1 MGFYGNVS
9 NITRSTF
16 QFDQIYPNRL
26 TMDAQTN
33 EDGIYIG
40 RYVLVEYDTANDFD
54 VFTRIYPVNT
64 KVGSGAT
71 AREEVYFYTAP
82 QAPTPQTLELVKGQA
97 GKYYYSAD
105 EDATASYTGLTNLIF
120 YKCEKDGAYI
130 LGEGDETES
139 AKGFTKIAELGTTD
153 AGDYT
158 VNYNLDLNKYNN
170 SRGYDSTV
178 WMKTYAGDEIKY
190 VMIAELNTVVPTFD
204 VSVDPPSEIPNQPHF
219 GKDSTNVYYDLHVQP
234 SWGFRIKEAKDET
247 GNRTPSDEKVYHNS
261 SYYDINGIEQKAEN
275 VSTEVDGDIY
285 YNAKGFDVDYSNHET
300 KLTDIIKLTKG
311 QSGRAYNYH
320 DPKTEI
326 TTLKKADDIQEL
338 SIHLPAIGN
347 AVAHLYDVLYG
358 DGSDSKEGNKRN
370 KNIDWYYHGYLNEG
384 LRLSEFFDDEV
395 DEETGQVKE
404 GYRYY
409 PDRMKTVAASINT
422 LHDFIGM
429 IIDENSYKSSKYKDD
444 TEGRQQQFIDT
455 SDENTIY
462 YDSDTSKYYRK
473 VVGYNYIEQVN
484 YDYSPATVNKNNY
497 QPNLYFVKDGTG
509 FKPDEGTEYQEI
521 NYYARKTLNDEYYD
535 KVQLTDY
542 NPNDFYSLV
551 NGVFTK
557 STGKTFEKALNYYR
571 LNKGTPIIFNGS
583 YIADTYYKK
592 DIDNDTGIVKYT
604 LFKEKFDQQNH
615 SNLSTIYDG
624 LSAIGKQSLYPV
636 QFYQAGLWFHYVDN
650 DKLKG
655 YFIDNSFDEKKTYYL
670 ISKVVKT
677 EIPNTEGQMVEIYQP
692 ASGATITTI
701 SPKPILNEDSNKSIP
716 GYTILNMADQEKW
729 KNYIFKNPK
738 NNDGNIIDTIFM
750 QAEAVKTT
758 MTDNGDGTYN
768 INYNN
773 QDTIW
778 YKEFE
783 PVKLYTPDTY
793 YSEDATNQ
801 IKFSKDADKDLS
813 ANKNYYNFD
822 PDDKNQVQAVHDNKE
837 NYFYEPC
844 PKGQVAP
851 QIGYYF
857 TKDDDGYHIMEQE
870 KVAGLTDTFY
880 KLSSNDL
887 YVMADTNHIYDKY
900 TVWNSNA
907 SIVPASIT
915 LNRRKEKYVFEELKE
930 FGIQYN
936 TLLGILLEAR
946 RVLSTSLDT
955 PEETRDTSTVQGC
968 INKLNDIFA
977 YFDNRYPGQFL
988 ITDAYDRIVNAPIT
1002 TAQVDTI
1009 TNIGTTTTTT
1019 ITPPMENR
1027 WIEVNI
1033 NSDPVNPQIKYQHN
1047 FNPLPKEDNT
1057 TTNANKNKQL
1067 EVDGKTEDTRGN
1079 GLNKTTG
1086 DTLSLYTPIVD
1097 GMGHI
1102 VGKNTETVILPYGYK
1117 TFTTNGVVSIDDKDL
1132 YSTINLNE
1140 NGANTT
1146 TVSNPEQTLSMA
1158 SNTQDLIAIEP
1169 ANKWIQTKIVEDNN
1183 KNDIISIAHAIHSVD
1198 TVKKETD
1205 LNKLVNEQ
1213 VQNVITLQDM
1223 VFDKAGHIIENHP
1236 HTYTL
1241 PYGFKKVK
1249 VVNSAGASN
1258 TKELSITAT
1267 TTVIADNTQDQFSI
1281 ETGNRWIRMGAVD
1294 EFDNKITIQHEIH
1307 KQDTHNG
1314 EDKIDL
1320 TTADTSKTFDIK
1332 SYSFDEAGHVDG
1344 TITTTVSMPTNYGIF
1359 TDSKNTTTARG
1370 TQSAMTIKGD
1380 DIHLLPTIGTDTI
1393 MFTHIGPDTATVNT
1407 TTTLASNIVD
1417 GKEFALFGDSFTIA
1431 NVSYDKQ
1438 GHINGTSTFNIKIP
1452 EISATTSTAQT
1463 ATKAD
1468 VIKTITINSQTGEI
1482 DVSRENI
1489 GNLKLTGFT
1498 ATVTTSLTAEP
1509 IKEKDDVNTAFNKI
1523 ESRLNG
1529 TENKLDTLQGDGE
1542 GSVAKAIADASA
1554 TLNNSI
1560 TDVDN
1565 KINTING
1572 DETTEGSIKKAVA
1585 NVSTTLTE
1593 AITAVDDKVT
1603 VINGTKEQEGS
1614 IAYAISA
1621 LSALIET
1628 DYVKKTDYDALKQE
1642 VDALKALVEQYHP
1655 TSTDPGEETGG

>member
-16 QFDQIYPNRL
+16 QFDRIYSNRKA
-26 TMDAQTN
+26 MEDALAN
-33 EDGIYIG
+33 GEDDVYIG
-40 RYVLVEYDTANDFD
+40 RYVLIEYDQDVDFE
-54 VFTRIYPVNT
+54 VFMRIFPHET
-64 KVGSGAT
+64 EVGTGEDKQQQT
-71 AREEVYFYTAP
+71 WFYTEKY
-82 QAPTPQTLELVKGQA
+82 QTGISDKKLVSGVK
-97 GKYYYSAD
+97 GKYYYTATDDASA
-105 EDATASYTGLTNLIF
+105 SSSQLTDVVL
-120 YKCEKDGAYI
+120 YKCVKDEAYI
-130 LGEGDETES
+130 LGTPTGATEDDHI
-139 AKGFTKIAELGTTD
+139 GFIAVANIGEED
-153 AGDYT
+153 SEAIHYT
-158 VNYNLDLNKYNN
+158 INYNIDTDKDNGYGNG
-170 SRGYDSTV
+170 RGYDGTV
-178 WMKTYAGDEIKY
+178 WMKTYVGDNIKY
-190 VMIAELNTVVPTFD
+190 VMIAELNSVVPTFA
-204 VSVDPPSEIPNQPHF
+204 VSVDAPSEVPNQPHF

-234 SWGFRIKEAKDET
+234 SWGFRIKEAKDKE
-247 GNRTPSDEKVYHNS
+247 GNLTPSDEKVYHNS
-261 SYYDINGIEQKAEN
+261 SYYDINGTKQSAEN
-275 VSTEVDGDIY
+275 VITEVSGDIY

-320 DPKTEI
+320 DPETEI

-358 DGSDSKEGNKRN
+358 DGSDSEEGNKRN

-429 IIDENSYKSSKYKDD
+429 VIDENSYKSSKYKDD
-444 TEGRQQQFIDT
+444 TEGRKQQFIDT

-462 YDSDTSKYYRK
+462 YDGDTNKYYRK
-473 VVGYNYIEQVN
+473 TVGYDYIEQVN
-484 YDYSPATVNKNNY
+484 YDYIDATVNKNNY
-497 QPNLYFVKDGTG
+497 QPNIYFVKDGTD
-509 FKPDEGTEYQEI
+509 FKPDNGTEYQEI
-521 NYYARKTLNDEYYD
+521 NYYTRKTLNDEYYD

-557 STGKTFEKALNYYR
+557 STEKTFEKALNYYR

-604 LFKEKFDQQNH
+604 LFEEKFDQQNH

-650 DKLKG
+650 GKLKG

-677 EIPNTEGQMVEIYQP
+677 EIPNIEGQMVEIYQP

-701 SPKPILNEDSNKSIP
+701 SPKPIFNEDSNKSIP

-738 NNDGNIIDTIFM
+738 NDDGNIIDTIFV

-783 PVKLYTPDTY
+783 SVKLYTPDTY
-793 YSEDATNQ
+793 YSEDAINQ

-857 TKDDDGYHIMEQE
+857 TKNDNSYNVMEQE
-870 KVAGLTDTFY
+870 KITGLDGPFY
-880 KLSSNDL
+880 KLSNNDL
-887 YVMADTNHIYDKY
+887 YVMTDTNHVYDKY

-1002 TAQVDTI
+1002 TAQSDII
-1009 TNIGTTTTTT
+1009 TNIGNGAENT
-1019 ITPPMENR
+1019 IDATENR

-1047 FNPLPKEDNT
+1047 FNGVENTDTSSNKNVPETGGKTGLNNT
-1057 TTNANKNKQL
+1057 T
-1067 EVDGKTEDTRGN
+1067 D
-1079 GLNKTTG
+1079 

-1097 GMGHI
+1097 GMGHV
-1102 VGKNTETVILPYGYK
+1102 VGKNTETVVLPYGYK
-1117 TFTTNGVVSIDDKDL
+1117 TFTTNGAVDGENDF
-1132 YSTINLNE
+1132 YSTINE
-1140 NGANTT
+1140 VAGGANTT
-1146 TVSNPEQTLSMA
+1146 DITISGMNQSVA
-1158 SNTQDLIAIEP
+1158 SNTQDIMAIEP
-1169 ANKWIQTKIVEDNN
+1169 SNKWIQTKIEDDAIN
-1183 KNDIISIAHAIHSVD
+1183 IAHSIHSVD
-1198 TVKKETD
+1198 TTENAETD
-1205 LNKLVNEQ
+1205 INDNGDT
-1213 VQNVITLQDM
+1213 ITLQDM
-1223 VFDKAGHIIENHP
+1223 VFDKAGHIIENHA
-1236 HTYTL
+1236 HKYKL
-1241 PYGFKKVK
+1241 PNGFKNVA
-1249 VVNSAGASN
+1249 VVNTKSDAPEANATKSLATASN
-1258 TKELSITAT
+1258 TTI
-1267 TTVIADNTQDQFSI
+1267 VADNSQDKFQI
-1281 ETGNRWIRMGAVD
+1281 ITGNRWIRLSAQDGT
-1294 EFDNKITIQHEIH
+1294 DNQVIIEHEKH
-1307 KQDTHNG
+1307 KTTTTTAS
-1314 EDKIDL
+1314 IDL
-1320 TTADTSKTFDIK
+1320 TSAEPK
-1332 SYSFDEAGHVDG
+1332 SFETKEYSFDEAGHFIG
-1344 TITTTVSMPTNYGIF
+1344 LNTTTISIPNNYGIF
-1359 TDSKNTTTARG
+1359 TDGTNTTTASG
-1370 TQSAMTIKGD
+1370 SQDTLTISGD
-1380 DIHLLPTIGTDTI
+1380 AHILPTIGKDTLTI
-1393 MFTHIGPDTATVNT
+1393 SHQVAQTATQCSTASGNVVNFGDSFTIPNIYYDNNGHIKETNTFTITIPKIATPDKTATVNT
-1407 TTTLASNIVD
+1407 T
-1417 GKEFALFGDSFTIA
+1417 
-1431 NVSYDKQ
+1431 
-1438 GHINGTSTFNIKIP
+1438 
-1452 EISATTSTAQT
+1452 
-1463 ATKAD
+1463 AD
-1468 VIKTITINSQTGEI
+1468 VIKTVSINATTGAI
-1482 DVSRENI
+1482 STTRANANDLV
-1489 GNLKLTGFT
+1489 LTGYTET
-1498 ATVTTSLTAEP
+1498 ATTTLTTVIISAEDK
-1509 IKEKDDVNTAFNKI
+1509 IGMAFNKV

-1529 TENKLDTLQGDGE
+1529 AENKLDTIQGNGDG
-1542 GSVAKAIADASA
+1542 SIKKAIVDAST

-1560 TDVDN
+1560 TEVNGRIDTINSAV
-1565 KINTING
+1565 NTING
-1572 DETTEGSIKKAVA
+1572 
-1585 NVSTTLTE
+1585 NE
-1593 AITAVDDKVT
+1593 AT
-1603 VINGTKEQEGS
+1603 EGS
-1614 IAYAISA
+1614 IAYAISTLRA
-1621 LSALIET
+1621 SIET
-1628 DYVKKTDYDALKQE
+1628 DYVKKTDYDTKIDALKQE
-1642 VDALKALVEQYHP
+1642 IDALKALVEQYHP

>member
-16 QFDQIYPNRL
+16 QFDRIYGSRYEMERAL
-26 TMDAQTN
+26 ESGD
-33 EDGIYIG
+33 DDVYIG
-40 RYVLVEYDTANDFD
+40 RYVLIEYDQAVDFE
-54 VFTRIYPVNT
+54 VFTRIFPREVE
-64 KVGSGAT
+64 VGTGEDKQQQT
-71 AREEVYFYTAP
+71 WFYTEKYKVNSAKD
-82 QAPTPQTLELVKGQA
+82 QKLVSGKKGQ
-97 GKYYYSAD
+97 YYYT
-105 EDATASYTGLTNLIF
+105 ATDNASSSSSQLTDVIL
-120 YKCEKDGAYI
+120 YKCVKEEAYI
-130 LGEGDETES
+130 LG
-139 AKGFTKIAELGTTD
+139 APTD
-153 AGDYT
+153 ATEDDHIGFITVASIGKEDSEATNYT
-158 VNYNLDLNKYNN
+158 KNYNMDTDPDNGYGNG
-170 SRGYDSTV
+170 RGYDGTV
-178 WMKTYAGDEIKY
+178 WMKTYVGDKIKY
-190 VMIAELNTVVPTFD
+190 VMIAELNSVVPTFA
-204 VSVDPPSEIPNQPHF
+204 VSVDAPSEVPNQPHF

-275 VSTEVDGDIY
+275 IITEVDGDIY

-311 QSGRAYNYH
+311 QSGCAYNYH
-320 DPKTEI
+320 DPKTKI
-326 TTLKKADDIQEL
+326 ATLKKADDIQEL

-384 LRLSEFFDDEV
+384 LRLSEFFDDEI

-473 VVGYNYIEQVN
+473 TVGYNYIQQVN

-497 QPNLYFVKDGTG
+497 QPNFYFVEDGTG

-521 NYYARKTLNDEYYD
+521 NYYIRKTLNDEYYD

-557 STGKTFEKALNYYR
+557 STGKAFEKALNYYR

-604 LFKEKFDQQNH
+604 LFEEKFDQQNH

-677 EIPNTEGQMVEIYQP
+677 EIPNTEGQMIEIYQP

-738 NNDGNIIDTIFM
+738 NDDGNIIDTIFV

-857 TKDDDGYHIMEQE
+857 IKDDGGYHVIEQE
-870 KVAGLTDTFY
+870 KIAGLTGPFY
-880 KLSSNDL
+880 KLSNNDL
-887 YVMADTNHIYDKY
+887 YVMADTNHVYDKY

-907 SIVPASIT
+907 SIVPCSIT

-946 RVLSTSLDT
+946 RVLSTSLDI

-1002 TAQVDTI
+1002 TAQSDII
-1009 TNIGTTTTTT
+1009 TNIGNGAEST
-1019 ITPPMENR
+1019 IGVTENR

-1047 FNPLPKEDNT
+1047 FNGVENTNTSSNKNAPDTGEKTGLNNT
-1057 TTNANKNKQL
+1057 T
-1067 EVDGKTEDTRGN
+1067 D
-1079 GLNKTTG
+1079 

-1097 GMGHI
+1097 RMGHV
-1102 VGKNTETVILPYGYK
+1102 VGKNTETVVLPYSYK
-1117 TFTTNGVVSIDDKDL
+1117 TFTTSGAIDSENDF
-1132 YSTINLNE
+1132 YSTINE
-1140 NGANTT
+1140 VAGGANTT
-1146 TVSNPEQTLSMA
+1146 DITVSGVNQSMA
-1158 SNTQDLIAIEP
+1158 SNTQDIMAIEP
-1169 ANKWIQTKIVEDNN
+1169 SNKWIQTKIEDDKIN
-1183 KNDIISIAHAIHSVD
+1183 IAHSIHSVD
-1198 TVKKETD
+1198 TTEKAETD
-1205 LNKLVNEQ
+1205 INDNGDT
-1213 VQNVITLQDM
+1213 ITLQEM
-1223 VFDKAGHIIENHP
+1223 VFDKAGHIIENHA
-1236 HTYTL
+1236 HKYKL
-1241 PYGFKKVK
+1241 PNGFKNVT
-1249 VVNSAGASN
+1249 VVNTKSDAPEANATKSLAIANN
-1258 TKELSITAT
+1258 TTITA
-1267 TTVIADNTQDQFSI
+1267 DNSQDTFQI
-1281 ETGNRWIRMGAVD
+1281 ITGNRWIRLSAQDGT
-1294 EFDNKITIQHEIH
+1294 DNQVIIEHEKHNIT
-1307 KQDTHNG
+1307 TTTAS
-1314 EDKIDL
+1314 IDL
-1320 TTADTSKTFDIK
+1320 TSAEPK
-1332 SYSFDEAGHVDG
+1332 SFEAKEYSFDDAGHYIG
-1344 TITTTVSMPTNYGIF
+1344 IITTTISIPNNYGIF
-1359 TDSKNTTTARG
+1359 ADGKKNTTTASG
-1370 TQSAMTIKGD
+1370 SQDTLTINGD
-1380 DIHLLPTIGTDTI
+1380 AHILPTIGPDTLTISHQVAQKATQHSTASGSVEKFGESFTVPNVHYDANGHIKETDT
-1393 MFTHIGPDTATVNT
+1393 
-1407 TTTLASNIVD
+1407 
-1417 GKEFALFGDSFTIA
+1417 FTITIPKIA
-1431 NVSYDKQ
+1431 EPDVSAIK
-1438 GHINGTSTFNIKIP
+1438 ST
-1452 EISATTSTAQT
+1452 T
-1463 ATKAD
+1463 AD
-1468 VIKTITINSQTGEI
+1468 VIKTITIDATTGTI
-1482 DVSRENI
+1482 SATRANVSD
-1489 GNLKLTGFT
+1489 LVLTGFT
-1498 ATVTTSLTAEP
+1498 ATVTTSLTADAISAEDK
-1509 IKEKDDVNTAFNKI
+1509 ISNAFNKI

-1542 GSVAKAIADASA
+1542 GSIAKAIADASA

-1565 KINTING
+1565 KVNIING
-1572 DETTEGSIKKAVA
+1572 DETIEGSIKKAVA
-1585 NVSTTLTE
+1585 NASTTLTK
-1593 AITAVDDKVT
+1593 AITAVDDKVA
-1603 VINGTKEQEGS
+1603 VINGAEEQEGS
-1614 IAYAISA
+1614 IAYAIST
-1621 LSALIET
+1621 LSASIET
-1628 DYVKKTDYDALKQE
+1628 DYVKKTDYNALKQE
-1642 VDALKALVEQYHP
+1642 IDALKALVEQYHP

>member
-130 LGEGDETES
+130 LGEGNETES

-275 VSTEVDGDIY
+275 ISTEVDGDIY

-358 DGSDSKEGNKRN
+358 DGSDSEEGNKRN

-444 TEGRQQQFIDT
+444 KEGRQQQFIDT

-462 YDSDTSKYYRK
+462 YDSDTNKYYRK
-473 VVGYNYIEQVN
+473 ATGYDYIKQVN
-484 YDYSPATVNKNNY
+484 YDYTDVTVNENNY
-497 QPNLYFVKDGTG
+497 QPNIYFVKDGAD
-509 FKPDEGTEYQEI
+509 FKPDNGTEYQQI

-583 YIADTYYKK
+583 YIADMYYKK
-592 DIDNDTGIVKYT
+592 DVDNDAGIVKYT
-604 LFKEKFDQQNH
+604 LFEEKFDQQNH

-677 EIPNTEGQMVEIYQP
+677 EIPNIEGQMVEIYQP

-701 SPKPILNEDSNKSIP
+701 SPKPIFNEDLNKSIP

-738 NNDGNIIDTIFM
+738 NDDGNIIDTIFV

-783 PVKLYTPDTY
+783 SVKLYTPDTY

-857 TKDDDGYHIMEQE
+857 IKNDDVYHVIEQE
-870 KVAGLTDTFY
+870 KIAGLTGPFY
-880 KLSSNDL
+880 KLSNNDL
-887 YVMADTNHIYDKY
+887 YVMADTNHVYDKY

-936 TLLGILLEAR
+936 TLLGILLEVR

-1002 TAQVDTI
+1002 TAQSDVI
-1009 TNIGTTTTTT
+1009 TNIGNGVENTVDAT
-1019 ITPPMENR
+1019 ENR

-1033 NSDPVNPQIKYQHN
+1033 NSDPVNPRIKYQHN
-1047 FNPLPKEDNT
+1047 FNKVENTNTSSNKNVPETGEKTGLNNT
-1057 TTNANKNKQL
+1057 T
-1067 EVDGKTEDTRGN
+1067 D
-1079 GLNKTTG
+1079 

-1097 GMGHI
+1097 RMGHV
-1102 VGKNTETVILPYGYK
+1102 VGKNTETVVLPYGYK
-1117 TFTTNGVVSIDDKDL
+1117 TFTTNGAVDGENDF
-1132 YSTINLNE
+1132 YSTINE
-1140 NGANTT
+1140 VAGGANTT
-1146 TVSNPEQTLSMA
+1146 DITISGVNQSVA
-1158 SNTQDLIAIEP
+1158 SNTQDIMAIEP
-1169 ANKWIQTKIVEDNN
+1169 SNKWIQTKIEDDKIN
-1183 KNDIISIAHAIHSVD
+1183 IAHSIHSVD
-1198 TVKKETD
+1198 TTEKTETD
-1205 LNKLVNEQ
+1205 INDNGDT
-1213 VQNVITLQDM
+1213 ITLQDM
-1223 VFDKAGHIIENHP
+1223 VFDKAGHIIENHA
-1236 HTYTL
+1236 HAYKL
-1241 PYGFKKVK
+1241 PNGFKKIEVI
-1249 VVNSAGASN
+1249 NTESDAPEAN
-1258 TKELSITAT
+1258 ATKELAIKNERDPIIVAGNS
-1267 TTVIADNTQDQFSI
+1267 QDTFHI
-1281 ETGNRWIRMGAVD
+1281 ITGNRWIRMSATDGP
-1294 EFDNKITIQHEIH
+1294 DNENQIIIQHEKH
-1307 KQDTHNG
+1307 ETTT
-1314 EDKIDL
+1314 
-1320 TTADTSKTFDIK
+1320 TTATTTINLTSANPQSFEAKE
-1332 SYSFDEAGHVDG
+1332 YSFDEAGHFIG
-1344 TITTTVSMPTNYGIF
+1344 LNTTTISIPNNYGIF
-1359 TDSKNTTTARG
+1359 TDGTNTTTAG
-1370 TQSAMTIKGD
+1370 GAQDTITINGD
-1380 DIHLLPTIGTDTI
+1380 AHILPTIGKDTLTI
-1393 MFTHIGPDTATVNT
+1393 SHQVAQTATQCSTASGNVSNFGDSFTIPNVYYDDNGHIKETKTFTITIPELATPDKTATVNT
-1407 TTTLASNIVD
+1407 T
-1417 GKEFALFGDSFTIA
+1417 
-1431 NVSYDKQ
+1431 
-1438 GHINGTSTFNIKIP
+1438 
-1452 EISATTSTAQT
+1452 
-1463 ATKAD
+1463 AD
-1468 VIKTITINSQTGEI
+1468 VIKTVSINATTGAI
-1482 DVSRENI
+1482 SATRANANDLV
-1489 GNLKLTGFT
+1489 LTGYTET
-1498 ATVTTSLTAEP
+1498 ATTTLTTAIISAEDK
-1509 IKEKDDVNTAFNKI
+1509 IGTAFNKV
-1523 ESRLNG
+1523 ENRLNG
-1529 TENKLDTLQGDGE
+1529 AENKLDTIQGNGDG
-1542 GSVAKAIADASA
+1542 SIKKAIADAST
-1554 TLNNSI
+1554 TLNSSI
-1560 TDVDN
+1560 TEVNGRIDTINGAV
-1565 KINTING
+1565 NTING
-1572 DETTEGSIKKAVA
+1572 
-1585 NVSTTLTE
+1585 NE
-1593 AITAVDDKVT
+1593 AT
-1603 VINGTKEQEGS
+1603 EGS
-1614 IAYAISA
+1614 IAYAISTLRA
-1621 LSALIET
+1621 SIET
-1628 DYVKKTDYDALKQE
+1628 DYVKKTDYDTKIDALQKE
-1642 VDALKALVEQYHP
+1642 IDALKALVEQYHP

>member
-16 QFDQIYPNRL
+16 QFDRIYSNRKA
-26 TMDAQTN
+26 MEDALASGDDN
-33 EDGIYIG
+33 VYIG
-40 RYVLVEYDTANDFD
+40 RYVLIEYDQAVDFE
-54 VFTRIYPVNT
+54 VFTRIFPHET
-64 KVGSGAT
+64 
-71 AREEVYFYTAP
+71 EVEIGEDKQQQTWFYTEKYI
-82 QAPTPQTLELVKGQA
+82 TGISDEKLVSGVK
-97 GKYYYSAD
+97 GKYYYTATDDASA
-105 EDATASYTGLTNLIF
+105 SSSQLTDVVL
-120 YKCEKDGAYI
+120 YKCVKESAYI
-130 LGEGDETES
+130 LGAPTGATEDDHIGFIAVANIDEEDSEATN
-139 AKGFTKIAELGTTD
+139 
-153 AGDYT
+153 YT
-158 VNYNLDLNKYNN
+158 NNYNIDTDKDNGYGNG
-170 SRGYDSTV
+170 RGYDGTV
-178 WMKTYAGDEIKY
+178 WMKTYVGDNIKY
-190 VMIAELNTVVPTFD
+190 VMIAELNSVVPTFA
-204 VSVDPPSEIPNQPHF
+204 VSVDAPSEVPNQPHF

-234 SWGFRIKEAKDET
+234 SWGFRIKEAIDEN
-247 GNRTPSDEKVYHNS
+247 GNHTPSDEKVYHNS
-261 SYYDINGIEQKAEN
+261 SYYDINGTKQSAEN
-275 VSTEVDGDIY
+275 VITEVSGDIY

-320 DPKTEI
+320 DPETEI

-358 DGSDSKEGNKRN
+358 DGSDSEEGNKRN

-429 IIDENSYKSSKYKDD
+429 VIDENSYKSSKYKDD
-444 TEGRQQQFIDT
+444 IEGRQQQFIDT

-1002 TAQVDTI
+1002 TAQSDII
-1009 TNIGTTTTTT
+1009 TNIGNGAENT
-1019 ITPPMENR
+1019 IDATENR

-1047 FNPLPKEDNT
+1047 FNGVENTNTSSNKNVPDTSEKTGLNNT
-1057 TTNANKNKQL
+1057 T
-1067 EVDGKTEDTRGN
+1067 D
-1079 GLNKTTG
+1079 

-1097 GMGHI
+1097 GMGHV
-1102 VGKNTETVILPYGYK
+1102 VGKNTETVVLPYSYK
-1117 TFTTNGVVSIDDKDL
+1117 TFTTNGAVDSENDF
-1132 YSTINLNE
+1132 YSTINE
-1140 NGANTT
+1140 VAGGANTT
-1146 TVSNPEQTLSMA
+1146 DITVSGVNQSMA
-1158 SNTQDLIAIEP
+1158 SNTQDIMAIEP
-1169 ANKWIQTKIVEDNN
+1169 SNKWIQTKIEDDKIN
-1183 KNDIISIAHAIHSVD
+1183 IAHSIHSVD
-1198 TVKKETD
+1198 TTEKAETD
-1205 LNKLVNEQ
+1205 INDNGDT
-1213 VQNVITLQDM
+1213 ITLQDM
-1223 VFDKAGHIIENHP
+1223 VFDKAGHIIENHA
-1236 HTYTL
+1236 HAYKL
-1241 PYGFKKVK
+1241 PNGFKKIEVI
-1249 VVNSAGASN
+1249 NTASN
-1258 TKELSITAT
+1258 APEANATKELAAKNERDPIIVAGNS
-1267 TTVIADNTQDQFSI
+1267 QDTFHI
-1281 ETGNRWIRMGAVD
+1281 ITGNRWIRMSATDGP
-1294 EFDNKITIQHEIH
+1294 DNENQIVIQHEKH
-1307 KQDTHNG
+1307 ETTT
-1314 EDKIDL
+1314 
-1320 TTADTSKTFDIK
+1320 TTATVTINLTSANPQSFETKEYNFD
-1332 SYSFDEAGHVDG
+1332 DAGHYIG
-1344 TITTTVSMPTNYGIF
+1344 TITTTISIPNNYGIF
-1359 TDSKNTTTARG
+1359 TDGKKNTTTASG
-1370 TQSAMTIKGD
+1370 SQDTLIISGD
-1380 DIHLLPTIGTDTI
+1380 THILPTIGKDTLTI
-1393 MFTHIGPDTATVNT
+1393 SHQVAQTATQCSTASGNVVNFGDSFTIPNVYYDNNGHIKETNTFTITIPKIATPDKTATVNT
-1407 TTTLASNIVD
+1407 T
-1417 GKEFALFGDSFTIA
+1417 
-1431 NVSYDKQ
+1431 
-1438 GHINGTSTFNIKIP
+1438 
-1452 EISATTSTAQT
+1452 
-1463 ATKAD
+1463 AD
-1468 VIKTITINSQTGEI
+1468 VIKTISINATTGAI
-1482 DVSRENI
+1482 SATRANVSD
-1489 GNLKLTGFT
+1489 LVLTGFT
-1498 ATVTTSLTAEP
+1498 ATVTTSLTADAISAEDK
-1509 IKEKDDVNTAFNKI
+1509 ISDAFNKI

-1542 GSVAKAIADASA
+1542 GSVAKAIADTSA

-1565 KINTING
+1565 KVNTING

-1585 NVSTTLTE
+1585 DASTSLTE
-1593 AITAVDDKVT
+1593 AINAVDDKVA

-1642 VDALKALVEQYHP
+1642 IDALKALVEQYHP